1 MVNCKTLRK
10 KMKGG
15 SSVEPELSGYRLN
28 EGNGGL
34 NDPLANI
41 ESSRLIKGGKK
52 PRTKKPRT
60 KKTRTKKT
68 RTKKRK
74 SRLLKKNL

>member
-52 PRTKKPRT
+52 PRTKK
-60 KKTRTKKT
+60 TRTKKT

>member
-52 PRTKKPRT
+52 PRTKKLRT
-60 KKTRTKKT
+60 KKP